1 MRTIIEEVNSIVSNY
16 ETSTIELTAGLP
28 YSQYQTLKKVDYYSN
43 SKYLKGNK
51 DNKGQKPFYNI
62 VNAIVDTSVVATDID
77 TKDIQ
82 IIADDKKDF
91 IRAFLLSK
99 DVYNWMKEA
108 DFAEFLNEAGETRAR
123 YGGVLVKKCEEYD
136 EDEKQMQLELEVVNW
151 SNVVTDQ
158 CDINK
163 GVIIEKHYMS
173 VSDMVEKK
181 DLWNNVPELVNQY
194 AKDKKFTASGTKIPV
209 FEVHGEF
216 PKNLNP
222 ETPNADIT
230 EFENVCYYIGGGV
243 DKKQL
248 VMYREVEDE
257 SPYKYLAWKKISKRG
272 LGRGVVEEGFEAQQW
287 TNDALLKERDAM
299 AISSK
304 VVFSTTSKKIGNNV
318 NNVDNGHIIEL
329 DSNESFQQVN
339 TVSNAI
345 PEFRNLMERWFAQ
358 YEKATSAYDAQRGET
373 PPSGQPYRLQAM
385 VQAQSGSMFDYRRE
399 DMGIFLTE
407 IFDDWVIP
415 YLMKKFNKQHLL
427 SFDFSAEEL
436 KMIDTN
442 FATNDANS
450 KTIDAILAGK
460 LVTPEYYQAYFDS
473 ALNEVKTTKS
483 HRFIDIPKGY
493 FKDINAKVSIVT
505 TGEQKN
511 KIATMDSLNSILVT
525 LSKIPNWRDDP
536 VISES
541 VAKIME
547 LSGVGLSSSVLSTQ
561 TGQSTPQTNQPPLQS
576 NSVQPQPIAQPV
588 A

>member
-158 CDINK
+158 CNIDE

-243 DKKQL
+243 DKKQF

-460 LVTPEYYQAYFDS
+460 LVTPEDYQAYFDS